1 MTQFEI
7 IMRTDTPELPA
18 EIGNFEEVK
27 AAITAALTEYK
38 TDVVITP
45 DSVKDAE
52 KVRASL
58 RKAKEQIENYR
69 KDAKAAYMDK
79 FAIFEAQCKEL
90 SGLIDAPIAAIDGKI
105 KEFEECERS
114 KKLKELQLFYA
125 SINAPGWIG
134 FGDVLPEKWKNKTST
149 IAKLKDEIS
158 VSVQNAVSEYAE
170 IQRLY
175 GESVLWTAINTKFME
190 TKSKSQT
197 LIYAAQLER
206 QHSEEQKRAEAI
218 QKAREA
224 QERAMNGD
232 TDIPCQTKF
241 MDAPESAQNAHT
253 GEEEPHAVSL
263 PENVQNAAQGTA
275 DTSNAILSGAFSVE
289 CTADKL
295 RALVQFMKQTGIR
308 YAVIK

>member
-45 DSVKDAE
+45 ESVKDAE

-79 FAIFEAQCKEL
+79 FAMFEAQCKEL
-90 SGLIDAPIAAIDGKI
+90 SGLIDEPITAIDTQI
-105 KEFEECERS
+105 KAFEEQAQLEKAAKLLDHFNSLNPPGWLKLEDIVNPKWRN
-114 KKLKELQLFYA
+114 KTATLAKLKE
-125 SINAPGWIG
+125 
-134 FGDVLPEKWKNKTST
+134 
-149 IAKLKDEIS
+149 EIS
-158 VSVQNAVSEYAE
+158 ASVQNAVSEYAE
-170 IQRLY
+170 IQSLY
-175 GESVLWTAINTKFME
+175 GASVLWAAINTKFME

-197 LIYAAQLER
+197 LVYAAYLEKA
-206 QHSEEQKRAEAI
+206 QSEEQKKADAI
-218 QKAREA
+218 QKSREEAAYAENA
-224 QERAMNGD
+224 Q
-232 TDIPCQTKF
+232 I
-241 MDAPESAQNAHT
+241 APVR
-253 GEEEPHAVSL
+253 EETPQAVSL
-263 PENVQNAAQGTA
+263 PETEQNATQGTA
-275 DTSNAILSGAFSVE
+275 DTSNAILSGAFRVE
-289 CTADKL
+289 CTADQL

-308 YAVIK
+308 YAVMK